1 MVIKENKDYTLG
13 EIAEL
18 IDAHLIINSHYDEN
32 YLVSGL
38 DTLSAADETKISF
51 LSNKK
56 YRKDLLNTS
65 AAAVIL
71 LAEDAKDC
79 RSTCLV
85 HKNPYLAYA
94 KLSALFSRK
103 IERSLGIHKNS
114 SVSKKAKLG
123 KNVTVCAGSVIMD
136 DVIVGDN
143 CYIGPN
149 CVIENSATLGDSV
162 SLTSNVVINHFVQI
176 KNDVSIQSGSVIGSD
191 GFGYAYSGNLDNNN
205 LWEKINHSGIV
216 IIGNRVQIG
225 ANTTI
230 DRGALGNTLISDD
243 VIIDNQVHIAHNVS
257 IGRGTAIAG
266 CTGIAGSVTIGEN
279 CRIAGGV
286 GITGHLSIT
295 NGVTILSMTRV
306 NNSISEPGV
315 YASGTIMQNADDW
328 RKNVIRF
335 KHLDNLYDR
344 VKKIEDS

>member
-1 MVIKENKDYTLG
+1 MTTKENKNYSLG
-13 EIAEL
+13 EIAKI

-38 DTLSAADETKISF
+38 ATLSSADASNISF

-56 YRKDLLNTS
+56 YKNELLKTS

-79 RSTCLV
+79 KSTCLV
-85 HKNPYLAYA
+85 HPNPYLAYA
-94 KLSALFSRK
+94 KLSSFFSTV
-103 IERSLGIHKNS
+103 IETPKGIHKS
-114 SVSKKAKLG
+114 ACVSETAKLSS
-123 KNVTVCAGSVIMD
+123 NVTVCAGSVIMD
-136 DVIVGDN
+136 DVTLGEN
-143 CYIGPN
+143 CFIGPN
-149 CVIENSATLGDSV
+149 CVIESSAILGDNV
-162 SLTSNVVINHFVQI
+162 SLTSNVVINHCVQI
-176 KNDVSIQSGSVIGSD
+176 KNNVNIQSGSIIGSD
-191 GFGYAYSGNLDNNN
+191 GFGYAHSGGTDSEN
-205 LWEKINHSGIV
+205 LWEKINHSGFV
-216 IIGNRVQIG
+216 MIGNRVEIG

-230 DRGALGNTLISDD
+230 DRGALGNTVISDD
-243 VIIDNQVHIAHNVS
+243 VIIDNQVHIAHNVH

-266 CTGIAGSVTIGEN
+266 CTGIAGSVSIGEN

-295 NGVTILSMTRV
+295 DGVTILSMTRV
-306 NNSISEPGV
+306 NNSISEPGI
-315 YASGTIMQNADDW
+315 YASGTVMQNADDW